1 MCLTQVMSPGATAEE
16 ATSLELYQSPG
27 SQKVTDA
34 KLWLALSTIRFL
46 IIIRTPARTPQG
58 DPLLSQP
65 PCGQESGHRGGEPE
79 GSGPA
84 DGVR

>member
-34 KLWLALSTIRFL
+34 KLRLALSTIRFL
-46 IIIRTPARTPQG
+46 IIIRTPASQLPLKDSSGRPTVVPASVWAREWPQ
-58 DPLLSQP
+58 
-65 PCGQESGHRGGEPE
+65 R
-79 GSGPA
+79 
-84 DGVR
+84 